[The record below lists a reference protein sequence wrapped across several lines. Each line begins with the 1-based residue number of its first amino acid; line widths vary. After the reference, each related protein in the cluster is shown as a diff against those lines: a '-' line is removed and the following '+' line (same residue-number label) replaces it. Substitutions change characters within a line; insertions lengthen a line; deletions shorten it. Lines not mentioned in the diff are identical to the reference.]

1 MALALLTMGVTNSVV
16 RCDFQEIIDSLGI
29 DRRVWY
35 VNLDQGAG
43 RSIDVMLKV
52 KNDTGTTQYRYYRCA
67 VTIQLVA
74 LKDVIYLN
82 HLHLPMLCT
91 FSRSRPQVHPLTM

>member
-16 RCDFQEIIDSLGI
+16 RCVFQETVDSSGI

-35 VNLDQGAG
+35 VNLDQGEVS
-43 RSIDVMLKV
+43 SIDVMLKV
-52 KNDTGTTQYRYYRCA
+52 KNDTTQYYRCA

-74 LKDVIYLN
+74 LKDV
-82 HLHLPMLCT
+82 M
-91 FSRSRPQVHPLTM
+91 